1 MPARSTGL
9 GSSPCGIAGDRRHVR
24 LFSLQARRA
33 NKLGESPGAAMGFT
47 LKTVVREAS
56 GTVGVVIERWRL
68 RPLTLDQAKREVDQG
83 HWARDGIEP
92 NGFEI
97 VDDEGSVLARRSDTG
112 PHTFELARVGRSH
125 EGVIWTLSPKGSTLF
140 EDGLADT
147 RGALCC

>member
-1 MPARSTGL
+1 M
-9 GSSPCGIAGDRRHVR
+9 R

-33 NKLGESPGAAMGFT
+33 NKLAKALEPPWMGFT

-68 RPLTLDQAKREVDQG
+68 RALTLDQAKREVDQG

-97 VDDEGSVLARRSDTG
+97 VDDEGSVLARRSY
-112 PHTFELARVGRSH
+112 AGRD
-125 EGVIWTLSPKGSTLF
+125 IYAPWTET
-140 EDGLADT
+140 
-147 RGALCC
+147 